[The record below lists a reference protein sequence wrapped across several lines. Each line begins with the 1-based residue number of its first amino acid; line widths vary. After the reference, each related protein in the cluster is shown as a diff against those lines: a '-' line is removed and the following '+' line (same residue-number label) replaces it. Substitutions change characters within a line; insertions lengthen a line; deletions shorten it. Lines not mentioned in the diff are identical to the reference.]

1 MEDLTLRYFD
11 AEMRYLREA
20 AKEFAQTHP
29 DRAAMLDL
37 DKAGTPDP
45 YVERLFEGFAFSM
58 GRLREKIDDDL
69 PELTEGLVSML
80 WPHYLRTIPSLSV
93 VAFTPALQTVKMAEV
108 MPAGL
113 EVYSRPVGPKNT
125 VCRYRTTRD
134 VMLNPLNISGVT
146 MTTEPDGRSLLRM
159 RFACSTQADWSH
171 ADLSQLKLL
180 PEVSLQRQQAV
191 LQAEQQLRAQ
201 IFTLA
206 QEKQRD

>member
-1 MEDLTLRYFD
+1 MNDQTLRYFD

-80 WPHYLRTIPSLSV
+80 WPHYLRTIP
-93 VAFTPALQTVKMAEV
+93 
-108 MPAGL
+108 GH
-113 EVYSRPVGPKNT
+113 SRW
-125 VCRYRTTRD
+125 
-134 VMLNPLNISGVT
+134 L
-146 MTTEPDGRSLLRM
+146 RSRLRFRLLRW
-159 RFACSTQADWSH
+159 Q
-171 ADLSQLKLL
+171 K
-180 PEVSLQRQQAV
+180 
-191 LQAEQQLRAQ
+191 
-201 IFTLA
+201 
-206 QEKQRD
+206 